1 MFFTYRCCNIVRYSI
16 DAVILT
22 PLGMGFGSRMMD
34 SRKEQKLSREDL
46 GNMIGTSSAIIG
58 RYERDDMKPSIDIST
73 KIAKALNV
81 SLDFL
86 VGNTSLIVKDKSL
99 LDRIEDIVK
108 MPADK
113 KKELL
118 NAIDA

>member
-1 MFFTYRCCNIVRYSI
+1 MS
-16 DAVILT
+16 
-22 PLGMGFGSRMMD
+22 FGSRMMD
-34 SRKEQKLSREDL
+34 SRKEKKLSREEL
-46 GNMIGTSSAIIG
+46 GKMVGTSSAIIG
-58 RYERDDMKPSIDIST
+58 RYERDDMKPSIEIST
-73 KIAKALNV
+73 KIAQALDV

-86 VGNTSLIVKDKSL
+86 VGNASLIVKDKGL

-118 NAIDA
+118 NVIDAYLRDFKTQQAYK